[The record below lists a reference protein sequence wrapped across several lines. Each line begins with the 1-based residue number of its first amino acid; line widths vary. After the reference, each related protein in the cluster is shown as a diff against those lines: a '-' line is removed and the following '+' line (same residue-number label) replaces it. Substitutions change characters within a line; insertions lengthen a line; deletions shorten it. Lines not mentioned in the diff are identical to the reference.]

1 MSIFKRKKK
10 IEKEQKLGPKKRKK
24 EITEKVK
31 QAEEKKKKSETL
43 TLKVEDEKRANW
55 KILREPHITEKA
67 TDLTEK
73 NQYIFKVF
81 PKANKIQIKK
91 TIENFFKVNVLE
103 VKIINVPRK
112 KRRLGKIMGWRKG
125 YKKAIIKVKQ
135 GQKIEILPR

>member
-1 MSIFKRKKK
+1 MPIFKKKKK
-10 IEKEQKLGPKKRKK
+10 IGKELKFEPKKKKK

-31 QAEEKKKKSETL
+31 PTEEKKKKSETL
-43 TLKVEDEKRANW
+43 ILKVQDEKTADWR
-55 KILREPHITEKA
+55 ILREPHITEKA

-81 PKANKIQIKK
+81 PRANKIQIKK
-91 TIENFFKVNVLE
+91 TIENLFKVNVLE

-112 KRRLGKIMGWRKG
+112 KRRLGKIVGWRKG